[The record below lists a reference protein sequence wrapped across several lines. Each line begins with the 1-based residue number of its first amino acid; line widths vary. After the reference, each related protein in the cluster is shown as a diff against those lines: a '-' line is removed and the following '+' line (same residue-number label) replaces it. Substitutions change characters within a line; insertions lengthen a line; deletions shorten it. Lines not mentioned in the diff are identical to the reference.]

1 MAEGDEAS
9 EQILSKDVS
18 EAQEA
23 GESSLVDYISKCD
36 RIDRH
41 DCWIYRK
48 KKEKK
53 KEIQQIW
60 DTVYTSA
67 DTVFLFIKRK
77 KNESNQYRTMKLTSI
92 IS

>member
-9 EQILSKDVS
+9 ELILSKDAS
-18 EAQEA
+18 EAQGA
-23 GESSLVDYISKCD
+23 VESSLVDYLSKCD

-41 DCWIYRK
+41 NCWIFR
-48 KKEKK
+48 KK

-60 DTVYTSA
+60 DTGYTSA
-67 DTVFLFIKRK
+67 VFLFIKRK
-77 KNESNQYRTMKLTSI
+77 KNESNQCGTIKLTSI

>member
-9 EQILSKDVS
+9 ERILSKDVR
-18 EAQEA
+18 EAQGARER
-23 GESSLVDYISKCD
+23 SLVDYHSKCD

-41 DCWIYRK
+41 DCWIFR
-48 KKEKK
+48 KK

-60 DTVYTSA
+60 DTGYTLA
-67 DTVFLFIKRK
+67 DTLFLFIKRK
-77 KNESNQYRTMKLTSI
+77 KNESNQCRTIKLTSI